1 MSRSMTRP
9 IARPVTRSVARSGGV
24 LDPSRDDAGE
34 MFIGWADAPAAD
46 RRFLLGALP
55 LGLLGAGGLGWLLAA
70 ELDDPG
76 AGAWLTNATHKVTG
90 VLATAPYPMIRMAD
104 PSAPFGM
111 RTVLVVA
118 TGKCTSALEFS
129 GAAGTPVT
137 ASGVLIQRKE
147 RRMLEVPPLLEQ
159 WLAPASAAAP
169 TDAKLAA
176 PAVER
181 IGRRR
186 LSGAI
191 MDSKCFFGVMRPARG
206 KTHKAC
212 ASLCIR
218 GGIPP
223 SFWARTRD
231 GRESV
236 LLMTDANGG
245 PMPMDILPL
254 VADPVEAEGEIV
266 RVGDLL
272 QFRADADAYRR
283 V

>member
-1 MSRSMTRP
+1 MTR
-9 IARPVTRSVARSGGV
+9 TKGV
-24 LDPSRDDAGE
+24 IDPSGRDRDE
-34 MFIGWADAPAAD
+34 MFIGWARAPAVD

-55 LGLLGAGGLGWLLAA
+55 LGLAGAGGAGWLIAS

-76 AGAWLTNATHKVTG
+76 AGAWLTDATHRVTG
-90 VLATAPYPMIRMAD
+90 VLTTAPYPMIRVAD
-104 PSAPFGM
+104 RSAPFGL
-111 RTVLVVA
+111 RTVLLVA
-118 TGKCTSALEFS
+118 QGKCTSALEFGGNEAS
-129 GAAGTPVT
+129 PVT

-147 RRMLEVPPLLEQ
+147 RRMLEAPPFLEK
-159 WLAPASAAAP
+159 WLEPADLGDEFHLRHFLREP
-169 TDAKLAA
+169 PREGL
-176 PAVER
+176 
-181 IGRRR
+181 GLHR
-186 LSGAI
+186 LSGTI
-191 MDSKCFFGVMRPARG
+191 MDSKCFFGVMRPGRG

-223 SFWARTRD
+223 SFWVRTKD

-236 LLMTDANGG
+236 LLMTDAKGG

-272 QFRADADAYRR
+272 QFRADVGAYRR
-283 V
+283 L